1 MENTQ
6 FILLPIL
13 LPLLSAVIL
22 MFLWSNPK
30 LQRRLSVGLHALQ
43 LVAAIWLFTQ
53 VYEGQVLVLQ
63 AGNWMAPYG
72 ITFVA
77 DAFSGLMVLLTALS
91 GMSVGIF
98 SGASIK
104 SARGAFGFFPLVQ
117 FLIMGLNGSFLA
129 GDIFNLY
136 VWFEVII
143 ISSFV
148 LITLGGEKA
157 QLEGALKY
165 VTLNLLAS
173 VIFLTAIAI
182 LYGILGSLNLADLAV
197 KVRTGNQ
204 QGLVTS
210 TALFF
215 LVAFG
220 IKSAIFPLYF
230 WLPASYHTPPAAV
243 SALFGGLLTKVGV
256 YAMIRVFSLLFIQD
270 PFIQEL
276 LMWMAVATMI
286 SGALGAIV
294 SANLRKIFSY
304 LIISHI
310 GFMIGGFALFTQLSV
325 AGAILYMTHDIIAK
339 TNIFLMGGVILKLK
353 GSFRLERLAG
363 LYNQYPYF
371 SILFALALFS
381 LVGTPPLS
389 GFWPKVW
396 LLQGAWDSRELI
408 LMGAIILASFLT
420 LWAAVRIW
428 AVAFWQK
435 IPEKPFPKAPQ
446 NQIAMASQKN
456 QRAIFIA
463 VGLLLLVSLYLGF
476 AVKPVAELAMRI
488 ASQLIDPQVYID
500 AVLGK
505 P

>member
-1 MENTQ
+1 
-6 FILLPIL
+6 
-13 LPLLSAVIL
+13 
-22 MFLWSNPK
+22 
-30 LQRRLSVGLHALQ
+30 
-43 LVAAIWLFTQ
+43 
-53 VYEGQVLVLQ
+53 
-63 AGNWMAPYG
+63 
-72 ITFVA
+72 
-77 DAFSGLMVLLTALS
+77 
-91 GMSVGIF
+91 
-98 SGASIK
+98 
-104 SARGAFGFFPLVQ
+104 
-117 FLIMGLNGSFLA
+117 
-129 GDIFNLY
+129 
-136 VWFEVII
+136 
-143 ISSFV
+143 
-148 LITLGGEKA
+148 
-157 QLEGALKY
+157 
-165 VTLNLLAS
+165 
-173 VIFLTAIAI
+173 
-182 LYGILGSLNLADLAV
+182 
-197 KVRTGNQ
+197 
-204 QGLVTS
+204 
-210 TALFF
+210 

-270 PFIQEL
+270 PFIQNL

-294 SANLRKIFSY
+294 SVNLRKIFSY

-310 GFMIGGFALFTQLSV
+310 GFMIGGFSLFTQLSV

-339 TNIFLMGGVILKLK
+339 TNIFLMSGVVLKLK

-371 SILFALALFS
+371 AIMFALALFS

-396 LLQGAWDSRELI
+396 LLQGAWEGRELV

-428 AVAFWQK
+428 SVAFWQK
-435 IPEKPFPKAPQ
+435 TPEKPFPKEPL
-446 NQIAMASQKN
+446 NQIEMASPKN

-463 VGLLLLVSLYLGF
+463 VGLLLVVSLYLGF

-505 P
+505 S